1 MREFNNEYIGKYKD
15 QKAYSY
21 FDSNF
26 FGEVLNYKGSDYLIL
41 FCNVRASMSIHDD
54 KELWIV
60 VKPTGK
66 IVTAWCSCM
75 AGASR
80 CCNHIIATLYKVEYA
95 NSNSFCSPSCTSMP
109 CGWNQSTKKV
119 IEPKRISEIVVRK
132 KIRTKLGENSKT
144 EINREENRMI
154 ELNKFDPRITKH
166 QNMTGDRLSNL
177 LFSLSKSNPD
187 AVLFKAIEECA
198 IPTKSNLTVLG
209 IANSISLENL
219 NDDEK
224 IAKFLRCLCFSD
236 NDVQAIEKMTRTQSK
251 SPRWK
256 EHRKGRLTASKH
268 HDVFTK
274 VNTLAKPKG
283 SYSPKVTPL
292 VADLIYQDNNLDH
305 IEAIKWGHDHEEDAA
320 KAFYALEAT
329 KHLDF
334 KVEPA
339 GLFVDKTRA
348 YIGAS
353 PDKIM
358 KCTCH
363 GKSVVEIKC
372 PHKIWD
378 KTIRDSFKDLDF

>member
-1 MREFNNEYIGKYKD
+1 MREFSNEYIGKYKD

-26 FGEVLNYKGSDYLIL
+26 VGEVLIYKGNDYLIL
-41 FCNVRASMSIHDD
+41 LCNVRASMSIHND

-60 VKPTGK
+60 VKPTEK

-80 CCNHIIATLYKVEYA
+80 CCNHIMATLYKVEYA
-95 NSNSFCSPSCTSMP
+95 NTNSFCSPSCTSML
-109 CGWNQSTKKV
+109 CGCNQSTKKV
-119 IEPKRISEIVVRK
+119 IEPKSISEIVVRK
-132 KIRTKLGENSKT
+132 KIRTKLGGNSKT
-144 EINREENRMI
+144 EIDQEENKMI
-154 ELNKFDPRITKH
+154 ELNKFDPRITEH

-187 AVLFKAIEECA
+187 AVLFKSIEGCA

-209 IANSISLENL
+209 ITNFASLENL

-236 NDVQAIEKMTRTQSK
+236 NDVQAIEKMKRTPSK
-251 SPRWK
+251 SPHWK
-256 EHRKGRLTASKH
+256 ERRKGRLTASKH

-274 VNTLAKPKG
+274 VNTLAKHKS

-305 IEAIKWGHDHEEDAA
+305 IEAIKW
-320 KAFYALEAT
+320 
-329 KHLDF
+329 
-334 KVEPA
+334 VMI
-339 GLFVDKTRA
+339 TRRML
-348 YIGAS
+348 
-353 PDKIM
+353 PRHFM
-358 KCTCH
+358 
-363 GKSVVEIKC
+363 
-372 PHKIWD
+372 
-378 KTIRDSFKDLDF
+378 F